1 MPALDGRDPSQDWL
15 SSEAADAR
23 QYARGMALL
32 LAALIGATLVV
43 TVWAVIVGTV
53 CVAVAVR
60 RAHRVA
66 DRRAERIQ
74 AQQRRLAGL
83 AARADEQHRLVMQS
97 DERGV
102 YGEFPPAAT

>member
-1 MPALDGRDPSQDWL
+1 M
-15 SSEAADAR
+15 DAW
-23 QYARGMALL
+23 QYAEGMALF
-32 LAALIGATLVV
+32 LAALIGAALVL

-53 CVAVAVR
+53 SVAAALR
-60 RAHRVA
+60 WAHRAA
-66 DRRAERIQ
+66 DRRAECIEARR
-74 AQQRRLAGL
+74 RRLAGL

>member
-1 MPALDGRDPSQDWL
+1 MI
-15 SSEAADAR
+15 
-23 QYARGMALL
+23 
-32 LAALIGATLVV
+32 ALIGVALVG

-53 CVAVAVR
+53 SVAVAVR
-60 RAHRVA
+60 WAHRVA
-66 DRRAERIQ
+66 DRRAERIE
-74 AQQRRLAGL
+74 AQRRRRAGL